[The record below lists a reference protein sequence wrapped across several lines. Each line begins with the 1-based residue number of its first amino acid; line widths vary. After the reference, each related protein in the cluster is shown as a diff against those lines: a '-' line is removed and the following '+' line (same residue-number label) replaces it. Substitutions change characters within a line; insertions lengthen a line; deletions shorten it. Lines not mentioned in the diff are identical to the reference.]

1 MQYHFCHKTW
11 QAYVLNLSNNFIR
24 RVFAQNLFISLKL
37 STKSF
42 LKIQLVLAL
51 LLLLPYSLE
60 SQALSATTSNTIQGT
75 APYLTLD
82 DGVTKETNIDS
93 LLAIKLSDGRTFTP
107 QNNPSSPTA
116 TIKVPVE
123 YTWGN
128 INIIVPPSREMI
140 TMDELAEE
148 LVAQGKLRD
157 DDGDLI
163 MASGGITLSILDKNG
178 QWINS
183 DRNND
188 SRLTICGAPYAV
200 KLDSPLVG
208 LFTMY
213 GDPSYSILE
222 GGSVTYYISPNTPPQ
237 ICSVKPNLVGG
248 LDGLGDIWNYK
259 DGFFV
264 QSTNPDLYNLNFPT
278 TGAHNL
284 YFDLLIGGVDE
295 SQLTWSPVTLGG
307 ITATVTK
314 EAVTNGGVEK
324 IVTRVKL
331 TGPAASDSQKES
343 DSPGRI
349 AVPDLP
355 QVFKLEGRDS
365 SGNVVVKYG
374 FKLKQWFVARGNKL
388 GTFSEQES
396 WCNSIGYRLP
406 RISDLTNA
414 KCGIDDHFP
423 CVEDINGAAPLS
435 IGNNSQRRI
444 GAGLF
449 TEWGVLLEYTDA
461 DLGFQHWTSDIMGN
475 NPFLVYEG
483 VVTGSYGIYDASA
496 ICTF

>member
-42 LKIQLVLAL
+42 LKIQLVLAP

-116 TIKVPVE
+116 PIKVPVE

-128 INIIVPPSREMI
+128 INIIVPPLRETIYMP
-140 TMDELAEE
+140 E
-148 LVAQGKLRD
+148 LVEQGKLRD

-163 MASGGITLSILDKNG
+163 MAGGGITLSILDKNG

-200 KLDSPLVG
+200 RLDSSDIQLT
-208 LFTMY
+208 TMY

-222 GGSVTYYISPNTPPQ
+222 GGSVTYYISPNTLPQ
-237 ICSVKPNLVGG
+237 ICSVKPNLAGG
-248 LDGLGDIWNYK
+248 LDGPGDIWNYR

-284 YFDLLIGGVDE
+284 YFDLLIGGIDE
-295 SQLTWSPVTLGG
+295 SQLTWSPVTHGG

-314 EAVTNGGVEK
+314 EVVTNGGGAKV
-324 IVTRVKL
+324 VTRVKL

-343 DSPGRI
+343 DSPGLI
-349 AVPDLP
+349 SVPNLP
-355 QVFKLEGRDS
+355 QVFELEGRDS

-414 KCGIDDHFP
+414 KCGIDDSFP
-423 CVEDINGAAPLS
+423 CVEDINGATPLS
-435 IGNNSQRRI
+435 IGNYPQRRI

-449 TEWGVLLEYTDA
+449 TEWGALIDGYTDA
-461 DLGFQHWTSDIMGN
+461 DFGYQHWTSDIMGS

-483 VVTGSYGIYDASA
+483 VVTGSYGFYDASA

>member
-24 RVFAQNLFISLKL
+24 RVFTQNLFISLKL
-37 STKSF
+37 SIKLF
-42 LKIQLVLAL
+42 FKIQLVLAP

-60 SQALSATTSNTIQGT
+60 SQALSATTSKTIQGT

-82 DGVTKETNIDS
+82 GGITKETNIDG
-93 LLAIKLSDGRTFTP
+93 LLAITLSDGRTFTP

-116 TIKVPVE
+116 PIELPVE
-123 YTWGN
+123 YTWDN
-128 INIIVPPSREMI
+128 IYMIVPPLREMI
-140 TMDELAEE
+140 HMDE

-163 MASGGITLSILDKNG
+163 MANGDITLSIFDKNG
-178 QWINS
+178 QWINT
-183 DRNND
+183 DRTSN

-200 KLDSPLVG
+200 RLESSPVS

-213 GDPSYSILE
+213 GDPSYSMLE
-222 GGSVTYYISPNTPPQ
+222 GGSVTYYISPN
-237 ICSVKPNLVGG
+237 ISSKVCSAKPNNGG
-248 LDGLGDIWNYK
+248 VDGPADIWNPMK
-259 DGFFV
+259 GFFV
-264 QSTNPDLYNLNFPT
+264 QSINPDLYDLNFPT

-314 EAVTNGGVEK
+314 EVVTNWAGGEK
-324 IVTRVKL
+324 VITRVRL
-331 TGPAASDSQKES
+331 TGPAASDSQKDS
-343 DSPGRI
+343 DSPGQV

-355 QVFKLEGRDS
+355 QVFELEGRDS
-365 SGNVVVKYG
+365 SDNVVVKYG

-414 KCGIDDHFP
+414 KCGVDKNSFP
-423 CVEDINGAAPLS
+423 CVESIDGAKPS
-435 IGNNSQRRI
+435 STGNYSKRRI
-444 GAGLF
+444 GAGFF
-449 TEWGVLLEYTDA
+449 TEWGSVFEYTDA
-461 DLGFQHWTSDIMGN
+461 DLGFDHWTSDIMGT

-483 VVTGSYGIYDASA
+483 MVTGSYGVYDASA